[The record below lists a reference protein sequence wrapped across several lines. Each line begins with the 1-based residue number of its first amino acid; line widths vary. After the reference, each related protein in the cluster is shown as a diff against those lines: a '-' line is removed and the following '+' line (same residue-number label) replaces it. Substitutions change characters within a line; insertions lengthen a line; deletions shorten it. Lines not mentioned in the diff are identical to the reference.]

1 MVLAYHLLG
10 LAFYT
15 LGASFYGLQIWLLVR
30 KERNR
35 SKDL

>member
-15 LGASFYGLQIWLLVR
+15 LGAAFYGVQLTLIIR
-30 KERNR
+30 KERNK